1 MSLPHPRILLKWC
14 LRRITPILVG
24 VLAASCKPR
33 PSHQESREIGFQG
46 AARTQPFLAAERLLD
61 SLGADTRKITSLN
74 ELPYSGTLI
83 VNADATSNQATGQR
97 ALEWAENEGG
107 HLILFLSG
115 SESWRDD
122 WEMSLN
128 DIFSNAQEI
137 EVHPALKKY
146 RLGVK
151 KESFLFKPTATTTD
165 VSVDI
170 DGETYEMASS
180 GNLSIR
186 ATSMTRHPD
195 VLAGTRDASPLLS
208 LPLGSGGRLT
218 VISDAIPFRNRYL
231 KDADHAKI
239 LVALIG
245 LGTDRQQHAV
255 RFMLNSHVSF
265 YGMLWEKFWMPLTA
279 LGVLIL
285 AWLWKNFPRFGPL
298 LANHANSERQ
308 FADHLRVT
316 GNFLWGRKRSAD
328 LLQAMRHAIQR
339 KLQARHHGI
348 SDGPEDR
355 LLEHFANLT
364 QLPYER
370 VAAAWNV
377 PATQDS
383 RYFLTLLRDLQTI
396 HQSL

>member
-1 MSLPHPRILLKWC
+1 MSLPHPQTFLKWC
-14 LRRITPILVG
+14 LRGAPLLASLLVS
-24 VLAASCKPR
+24 SCKPR
-33 PSHQESREIGFQG
+33 PSHQESREVGFQG
-46 AARTQPFLAAERLLD
+46 IARTQPFLAAERLLE
-61 SLGADTRKITSLN
+61 SLGADTRKLASLN
-74 ELPYSGTLI
+74 ELPYGGTLI
-83 VNADATSNQATGQR
+83 INADSTSNQATGQR
-97 ALEWAENEGG
+97 ALEWVENEGG

-122 WEMSLN
+122 WEMNLN

-146 RLGVK
+146 GLGVTK
-151 KESFLFKPTATTTD
+151 QGFLFKTAATNN
-165 VSVDI
+165 VSVAI
-170 DGETYEMASS
+170 DGETYEMASP

-186 ATSMTRHPD
+186 ATTVTGQPD

-208 LPLGSGGRLT
+208 LPLRSGGRLT

-245 LGTDRQQHAV
+245 LGTERQQHAV
-255 RFMLNSHVSF
+255 RFMLNNHVSF
-265 YGMLWEKFWMPLTA
+265 YGMLWEKFWMPLIA

-298 LANHANSERQ
+298 LANHANTERQ
-308 FADHLRVT
+308 FADHLRMT

-339 KLQARHHGI
+339 KLQARHQGI

-355 LLEHFANLT
+355 LLEHIANLT